1 MIRHALVVTVALM
14 SIQAAFAQQTVSV
27 SEVWN
32 AFPDFVCKEKI
43 TSTALEK
50 GKTKEQRVVES
61 VFMSQRKMKKNAD
74 GVEVYSIIESRE
86 LTSLDRKPS
95 PKDAALPT
103 RPFFF
108 DGLAA
113 NILFIADAPRHYVSP
128 SDILEGRLTIR
139 IGFTAPDS
147 QEFLQLEFPA
157 SVSSVQFDA
166 QSAQTL
172 HLESRFGIRYGGSA
186 VPVSA
191 DFQSIDIDGR
201 AYWLPRLVKAEATGT
216 KGVTLTYLAEYT
228 ECKKF
233 EVKVQIRTTPDAVQ

>member
-1 MIRHALVVTVALM
+1 MIRHALVVTAVLM
-14 SIQAAFAQQTVSV
+14 TVQTTFAQQTVSV
-27 SEVWN
+27 NEVWN

-43 TSTALEK
+43 TSAALEK
-50 GKTKEQRVVES
+50 GKTKEQHVVES
-61 VFMSQRKMKKNAD
+61 VFMSQRKMKKSAD

-86 LTSLDRKPS
+86 LTSIDRKPS
-95 PKDAALPT
+95 PKDAAMPS
-103 RPFFF
+103 RPLFF

-128 SDILEGRLTIR
+128 SEILDGRLTIR
-139 IGFTAPDS
+139 IGFTTVDS
-147 QEFLQLEFPA
+147 GEFLQLEFPA
-157 SVSSVQFDA
+157 SVSSVQYDA

-172 HLESRFGIRYGGSA
+172 HLESRFGIRYGGSG

-201 AYWLPRLVKAEATGT
+201 SYWLPRLVKAEATGT
-216 KGVTLTYLAEYT
+216 KGLTLTYVAEYT

-233 EVKVQIRTTPDAVQ
+233 DVKVQIRTTPDVVQ